1 MGRFPYLPDPYVT
14 SRTLSIG
21 IVTPEPPS
29 SLSGNEVTA
38 QRWAK
43 LLGELGHRVAVQAA
57 YAGEDYDLLISLH
70 AMKSAAAI
78 EAFHERFPERPQ
90 ILALAG
96 TDLYGD
102 LERDPAALRSLELA
116 DRYVVLQPRGLDR
129 LPQELRGRAVA
140 IHQSLA
146 PIAPS
151 APRHDGSFDVCVL
164 SHLRPVKDPLLVA
177 AAVRRL
183 PSDSVVRVTHVG
195 AALEPE
201 LGRNAEEETA
211 ISTRYRWVDELDR
224 AAALGVLAASKML
237 VLTSRLEGGANV
249 VSEAIAAGVPVLST
263 RIDGSVG
270 ILGEDYPGY
279 FPVGD
284 AQALADLLRNAET
297 DPEFYADL
305 RQRIERL
312 APLVDPAREREA
324 WKRLLASL
332 R

>member
-1 MGRFPYLPDPYVT
+1 VT

-38 QRWAK
+38 HRWAK
-43 LLGELGHRVAVQAA
+43 LLGELGHRVAVQTA

-78 EAFHERFPERPQ
+78 EAFHERFPKRPQ

-129 LPQELRGRAVA
+129 LPRELRGRAVA

-151 APRHDGSFDVCVL
+151 APQHDGSFDVCVL

-211 ISTRYRWVDELDR
+211 ISTRYRWVGELDR

-305 RQRIERL
+305 RQRIEGL